1 MSKKRDNMRIID
13 FNTYKVD
20 KEMTP
25 YQRYLEDKEIA
36 EIIEKRE
43 KEDDGTRYTMDD
55 INKIIEERVNKEE

>member
-1 MSKKRDNMRIID
+1 MTLKD
-13 FNTYKVD
+13 FNTYKAD
-20 KEMTP
+20 KEMAP

-55 INKIIEERVNKEE
+55 IYKIIDERLNEEEEK

>member
-1 MSKKRDNMRIID
+1 MTLKD
-13 FNTYKVD
+13 FNTYKAD

-55 INKIIEERVNKEE
+55 IYKIIDERLNEEEEK

>member
-1 MSKKRDNMRIID
+1 MTLKD
-13 FNTYKVD
+13 FNTYKAD

-25 YQRYLEDKEIA
+25 YQRYLEDREIA

-55 INKIIEERVNKEE
+55 IYKIINEKNKER

>member
-1 MSKKRDNMRIID
+1 MTLKD
-13 FNTYKVD
+13 FNTYKAD

-36 EIIEKRE
+36 EIIEKRA

-55 INKIIEERVNKEE
+55 IYKIIDERLSKEEEK

>member
-1 MSKKRDNMRIID
+1 MTLKD
-13 FNTYKVD
+13 FNTYKAD

-55 INKIIEERVNKEE
+55 IQKIIDERLNEEEEK

>member
-1 MSKKRDNMRIID
+1 MSLKD
-13 FNTYKVD
+13 FNTYKAD

-43 KEDDGTRYTMDD
+43 KEDDGTRYTMED
-55 INKIIEERVNKEE
+55 IYKIIDERLNKEEG

>member
-1 MSKKRDNMRIID
+1 MTLKD
-13 FNTYKVD
+13 FNTYKAD
-20 KEMTP
+20 KKMTP

-55 INKIIEERVNKEE
+55 IYKIIDKRLNEEEEK

>member
-1 MSKKRDNMRIID
+1 MTLKD
-13 FNTYKVD
+13 FNTYKAD

-43 KEDDGTRYTMDD
+43 KEDDGTRYIMDD
-55 INKIIEERVNKEE
+55 IYKIIDERLNEEEEK

>member
-1 MSKKRDNMRIID
+1 MTLKD
-13 FNTYKVD
+13 FNTYKAD

-55 INKIIEERVNKEE
+55 IYKIIDKRLNEEEEK

>member
-1 MSKKRDNMRIID
+1 MTLID
-13 FNTYKVD
+13 FNTYKAD

-55 INKIIEERVNKEE
+55 IYKIIEERLNEEDE

>member
-1 MSKKRDNMRIID
+1 MTLKD
-13 FNTYKVD
+13 FNTYQVD

-55 INKIIEERVNKEE
+55 IYKIIDERLNEEEEK

>member
-1 MSKKRDNMRIID
+1 MTLKD
-13 FNTYKVD
+13 FNTYKAN

-36 EIIEKRE
+36 EIVEKRE

-55 INKIIEERVNKEE
+55 IYKIIDERLNEEEEK

>member
-1 MSKKRDNMRIID
+1 MTLKD
-13 FNTYKVD
+13 FNTYKAN

-43 KEDDGTRYTMDD
+43 KEDDGTRYTMED
-55 INKIIEERVNKEE
+55 IYKIIDERLNKEEG

>member
-1 MSKKRDNMRIID
+1 MTLKD
-13 FNTYKVD
+13 FNTYKAD

-43 KEDDGTRYTMDD
+43 KEDDGTRYTIDD
-55 INKIIEERVNKEE
+55 IYKIIDERLNEEEEK

>member
-1 MSKKRDNMRIID
+1 MTLKD

-55 INKIIEERVNKEE
+55 ILAA

>member
-1 MSKKRDNMRIID
+1 MTLKD
-13 FNTYKVD
+13 FNTYKTD

-55 INKIIEERVNKEE
+55 IYKIIDERLNEEEEK

>member
-1 MSKKRDNMRIID
+1 MTLKD
-13 FNTYKVD
+13 FNTYKAD

-43 KEDDGTRYTMDD
+43 KEDDGTRYTTDD
-55 INKIIEERVNKEE
+55 IYKIIDERLNEEEEK

>member
-1 MSKKRDNMRIID
+1 MTLKD
-13 FNTYKVD
+13 FNTYKAD

-43 KEDDGTRYTMDD
+43 KEDDGTRYTMED
-55 INKIIEERVNKEE
+55 IYKIIDERLNKEEG

>member
-1 MSKKRDNMRIID
+1 MTLKD
-13 FNTYKVD
+13 FNTYKAN

-55 INKIIEERVNKEE
+55 IYKIIDERLNEEEEK

>member
-1 MSKKRDNMRIID
+1 MTLKD
-13 FNTYKVD
+13 FNTYKVN

-55 INKIIEERVNKEE
+55 IYKIISEKNKEG

>member
-1 MSKKRDNMRIID
+1 MTLKD
-13 FNTYKVD
+13 FNTYKAD

-36 EIIEKRE
+36 EIVEKRE

-55 INKIIEERVNKEE
+55 IYKIIDERLNKEEEK

>member
-1 MSKKRDNMRIID
+1 MTLKD
-13 FNTYKVD
+13 FNTYKAD

-55 INKIIEERVNKEE
+55 IYKIIDERLNKEEEK

>member
-1 MSKKRDNMRIID
+1 MTLKD
-13 FNTYKVD
+13 FNTYKAD

-55 INKIIEERVNKEE
+55 IYKIIDERLNAEEEK